1 MITLDP
7 SQERAIDVMLDP
19 SQRLAI
25 MTGGP
30 GTGKTTVLRSVL
42 NRLDALGKSYVLC
55 APTGKAAKR
64 MQETTGRPASTIHAL
79 LKLRGSRNWFAPMP
93 RTVVPALPGQYVFVD
108 EASMVDAVLMAD
120 LSRATR
126 PGVHRIRLIGD
137 VDQLPPVGPGQPF
150 ADFIGSRVFRVVRLD
165 TAHRSREGAWISNNA
180 PRINA
185 GQMPELCAP
194 DIEHGFRFIEC
205 ALQTDVARAID
216 HLYSGK
222 LGADWAAKVTGF
234 VTNSAPAP
242 VLSPQRDG
250 AAGVHHANI
259 TLANF
264 FVPFEL
270 DAPRIDLEGGT
281 ALRDGVRVI
290 QTKNDRDRGLVNGD
304 MGMMHYDAEGARITL
319 QLDADSDGD
328 QLRDFSLEQARMTL
342 EVAYALTIHKS
353 QGSEYP
359 WVVVVCH
366 SAHHFL
372 TRRLL
377 YTALTRAKAGVVLI
391 GDRRGLQLAVN
402 NTKEKARK
410 TWLKQRLQ
418 ERYPTIDGPSDGST
432 IDGPR

>member
-7 SQERAIDVMLDP
+7 SQARAIDVMLDP

-185 GQMPELCAP
+185 GQSTAF
-194 DIEHGFRFIEC
+194 DSSS
-205 ALQTDVARAID
+205 ARC
-216 HLYSGK
+216 K
-222 LGADWAAKVTGF
+222 
-234 VTNSAPAP
+234 P
-242 VLSPQRDG
+242 
-250 AAGVHHANI
+250 
-259 TLANF
+259 
-264 FVPFEL
+264 
-270 DAPRIDLEGGT
+270 
-281 ALRDGVRVI
+281 
-290 QTKNDRDRGLVNGD
+290 
-304 MGMMHYDAEGARITL
+304 M
-319 QLDADSDGD
+319 
-328 QLRDFSLEQARMTL
+328 
-342 EVAYALTIHKS
+342 
-353 QGSEYP
+353 
-359 WVVVVCH
+359 
-366 SAHHFL
+366 
-372 TRRLL
+372 
-377 YTALTRAKAGVVLI
+377 
-391 GDRRGLQLAVN
+391 
-402 NTKEKARK
+402 
-410 TWLKQRLQ
+410 
-418 ERYPTIDGPSDGST
+418 
-432 IDGPR
+432 